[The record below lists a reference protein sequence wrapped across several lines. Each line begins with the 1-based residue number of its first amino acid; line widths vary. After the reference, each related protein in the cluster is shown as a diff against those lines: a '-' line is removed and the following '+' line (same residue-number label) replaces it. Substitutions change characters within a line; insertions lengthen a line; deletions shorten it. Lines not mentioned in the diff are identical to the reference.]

1 MSGRDDRPVARTG
14 VVATHAEIWYKE
26 GAPSSNRPT
35 AKSACCRDAPWRP
48 FLNLTM
54 KLPHR
59 FGTIVL
65 TILLTWFSGSGVALG
80 QADSASEGIAAWHQ
94 KFVQSAEKGDAA
106 AAAALYTEDAM
117 LFPPN
122 SPAVKGRKA
131 VEQDLV
137 KYFAWV
143 RENKVKIEIKSIEV
157 QQFGDTAYNLVAWVD
172 RGPDGKVFDQGVACG
187 IWKRVQGS
195 WKLHRDTIQS
205 SIAKK
210 E

>member
-1 MSGRDDRPVARTG
+1 
-14 VVATHAEIWYKE
+14 
-26 GAPSSNRPT
+26 
-35 AKSACCRDAPWRP
+35 
-48 FLNLTM
+48 
-54 KLPHR
+54 
-59 FGTIVL
+59 
-65 TILLTWFSGSGVALG
+65 
-80 QADSASEGIAAWHQ
+80 
-94 KFVQSAEKGDAA
+94 
-106 AAAALYTEDAM
+106 M